1 MLTVTAEG
9 RDPWLGGHGIF
20 HLAPMGSAV
29 LAEASRRPAEAT
41 GLQFQRDPA
50 SGRASSLRSSQ

>member
-20 HLAPMGSAV
+20 HLAPMGPAA
-29 LAEASRRPAEAT
+29 LAEASHRPTEGA

-50 SGRASSLRSSQ
+50 SRKASSLGSSL